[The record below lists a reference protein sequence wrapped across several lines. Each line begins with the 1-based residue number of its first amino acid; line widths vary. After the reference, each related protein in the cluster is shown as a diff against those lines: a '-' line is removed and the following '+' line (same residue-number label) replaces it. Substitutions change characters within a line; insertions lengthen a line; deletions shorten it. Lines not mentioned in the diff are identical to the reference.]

1 MAVKILIKRTVP
13 RGKAKDLI
21 PLFRQIRSLAINQP
35 GYISGE
41 TLKRLDVPDQFLII
55 STWQGSGDWSRWA
68 DSPERMNIQKKIDA
82 LLGGETE
89 YEIYHYG
96 FSE

>member
-1 MAVKILIKRTVP
+1 MAVKVLIKRNVP
-13 RGKAKDLI
+13 RDKAKALI
-21 PLFRQIRSLAINQP
+21 PLFRKIRSLAMNQP

-41 TLKRLDVPDQFLII
+41 TLKRLDRDQFLII
-55 STWQGSGDWSRWA
+55 STWMDSESWQNWLISDERKQLQG
-68 DSPERMNIQKKIDA
+68 QIDD

-96 FSE
+96 YKD